1 MCAAVSAVLA
11 GATLSPVVARR
22 ARGAIHLGSQAL
34 PLVGVADTSPPL
46 HVYAR
51 AATRDT
57 SADELLQ
64 AALPPPVDALLRVP
78 VVFAPAAG
86 GLSPRSVLAALHPC
100 AVDVAAAPAAPVDSD
115 GEESVAS
122 GGCAEEFVASG
133 DSSEAWS
140 SASDVEDD
148 VE

>member
-22 ARGAIHLGSQAL
+22 ARGAIHLGQRAL
-34 PLVGVADTSPPL
+34 PLAGVLDTSPPL
-46 HVYAR
+46 HVYAHPAAADTR
-51 AATRDT
+51 ADDVLA
-57 SADELLQ
+57 

-86 GLSPRSVLAALHPC
+86 GLSPRSVLAALYPC
-100 AVDVAAAPAAPVDSD
+100 VADVSAAPVASADSE

-122 GGCAEEFVASG
+122 GDAEVFVASG
-133 DSSEAWS
+133 DSSEWS
-140 SASDVEDD
+140 SGSDVDE
-148 VE
+148 